1 MSQSDKRLAVYA
13 EKTVSANYIVQTIIS
28 KNITCVNKYL
38 HDALHTAF
46 LKREVS

>member
-13 EKTVSANYIVQTIIS
+13 EKTVSANIVQTIIS

-46 LKREVS
+46 LKKEVS